1 VIGAAASILLLIACY
16 DDVRHRRIHDWLP
29 IVVVLLALL
38 KWLAA
43 GQVAPAISA
52 AAAAGFVFAFSA
64 LLFCQGWV
72 GGGDVKLAG
81 ATVFLLGAPKALP
94 LLLLTAIIGGIMA
107 IGVLCS
113 LRQSGVRPALPY
125 GVAIASAAI
134 ALIALDRHGWIT

>member
-29 IVVVLLALL
+29 IVVV
-38 KWLAA
+38 
-43 GQVAPAISA
+43 
-52 AAAAGFVFAFSA
+52 
-64 LLFCQGWV
+64 LFCQGWV

-113 LRQSGVRPALPY
+113 LRQSGARPALPY